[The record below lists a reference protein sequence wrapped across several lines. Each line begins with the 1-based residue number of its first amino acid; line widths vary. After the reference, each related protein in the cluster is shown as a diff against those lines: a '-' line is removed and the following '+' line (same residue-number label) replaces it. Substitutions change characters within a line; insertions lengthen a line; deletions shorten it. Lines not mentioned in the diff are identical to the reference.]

1 MHAAGG
7 RHEPGYW
14 LTTATIEEQI
24 MDLEVRTISFLSS
37 GALSVEVNGGLG
49 GGSSNK
55 AALDVVKLWVYIPEY
70 EKKSSIEEVMNA
82 ALKVA
87 RESLK

>member
-1 MHAAGG
+1 
-7 RHEPGYW
+7 
-14 LTTATIEEQI
+14 

-49 GGSSNK
+49 GSSSEK
-55 AALDVVKLWVYIPEY
+55 AALDVVKLWVYIPKY
-70 EKKSSIEEVMNA
+70 DKQSTIEQVMQD

>member
-1 MHAAGG
+1 MPRRPRNVCLGQG
-7 RHEPGYW
+7 RPHILEDR
-14 LTTATIEEQI
+14 
-24 MDLEVRTISFLSS
+24 MNLEVRTISFLSS

-49 GGSSNK
+49 GSSSDK

-70 EKKSSIEEVMNA
+70 EKKSSIEDVMNQ

>member
-1 MHAAGG
+1 MGLIIG
-7 RHEPGYW
+7 F
-14 LTTATIEEQI
+14 TTVTTRGDV

-49 GGSSNK
+49 GSSSDK
-55 AALDVVKLWVYIPEY
+55 AALDVVKLWVYLPKY
-70 EKKSSIEEVMNA
+70 EKKSTIEEVMNT

>member
-1 MHAAGG
+1 
-7 RHEPGYW
+7 
-14 LTTATIEEQI
+14 

-49 GGSSNK
+49 GGSSDK
-55 AALDVVKLWVYIPEY
+55 AALDVVKLWVYIPKY
-70 EKKSSIEEVMNA
+70 DKQSTIEQVMQD

>member
-1 MHAAGG
+1 MN
-7 RHEPGYW
+7 
-14 LTTATIEEQI
+14 
-24 MDLEVRTISFLSS
+24 LEVRTISFLSS

-49 GGSSNK
+49 GTSSDK

>member
-1 MHAAGG
+1 
-7 RHEPGYW
+7 
-14 LTTATIEEQI
+14 

-37 GALSVEVNGGLG
+37 GALSVEVNGGTG
-49 GGSSNK
+49 GGSPTG

-70 EKKSSIEEVMNA
+70 EKKSSIEEVMNT
-82 ALKVA
+82 ALRIA

>member
-1 MHAAGG
+1 
-7 RHEPGYW
+7 
-14 LTTATIEEQI
+14 

-49 GGSSNK
+49 GGSSAK
-55 AALDVVKLWVYIPEY
+55 AALDVVKLWAYIPEY
-70 EKKSSIEEVMNA
+70 EKKSTIEEVMNA

>member
-1 MHAAGG
+1 MVSHTIAAALLILNGSDGG
-7 RHEPGYW
+7 
-14 LTTATIEEQI
+14 I

-37 GALSVEVNGGLG
+37 GALSVEVNGGA
-49 GGSSNK
+49 GGSTLSG

-70 EKKSSIEEVMNA
+70 EKKSSLEEVMNT
-82 ALKVA
+82 ALRIA

>member
-1 MHAAGG
+1 
-7 RHEPGYW
+7 
-14 LTTATIEEQI
+14 

-37 GALSVEVNGGLG
+37 GALSVEVNGGV
-49 GGSSNK
+49 GGSTLSG

-70 EKKSSIEEVMNA
+70 EKKSSLEDVMNT
-82 ALKVA
+82 ALRIA